1 MPRSATECHGLP
13 LLSATDCHRCAA
25 ERKIVEKALRLLFTS
40 GDISAVKAYVL
51 RQCDKLQCGRASLLD
66 LVFAN
71 EVRLMTS
78 DDV

>member
-1 MPRSATECHGLP
+1 MIASLI
-13 LLSATDCHRCAA
+13 RCAA
-25 ERKIVEKALRLLFTS
+25 ERKVLEKALRLLFTS

-71 EVRLMTS
+71 EVRRMTA
-78 DDV
+78 DYHGWPRLIANDCHR

>member
-1 MPRSATECHGLP
+1 M
-13 LLSATDCHRCAA
+13 ATDGHGWPLMATDYHRCAA

-51 RQCDKLQCGRASLLD
+51 RQCDKIQCGRASLLD

-78 DDV
+78 DGQ